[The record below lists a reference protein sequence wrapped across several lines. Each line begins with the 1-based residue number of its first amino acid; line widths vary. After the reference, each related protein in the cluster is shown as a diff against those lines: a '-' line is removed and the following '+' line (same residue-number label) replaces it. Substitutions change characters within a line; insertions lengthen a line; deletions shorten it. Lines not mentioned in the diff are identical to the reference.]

1 MDKGVLYLCATPI
14 GNLDDITFRAVEV
27 LKTVDLIACEDT
39 RHTLKLLNR
48 LEISKKLVSYHE
60 HNKASK
66 GVSLISDLLGG
77 KSVALVTDAGTP
89 AISDPGEDLV
99 KLCIENNISVVP
111 LPGAVAG
118 INALI
123 ISGLSTR
130 RFSFEGFLPISAGE
144 RTELISSLRE
154 SDHTL
159 IFYEAPHRLKRT
171 LEDLY
176 NGLGNRKI
184 SIVKELTKIHESV
197 IRTDLEASRTLFTD
211 TEPRGE
217 FVLVIEGRDVEKEK
231 SAAFEEAGAIPIS
244 VHVDSLIAEGLTKK
258 EAIKKAA
265 EERGVPK
272 REIYNEYEKNDGR

>member
-1 MDKGVLYLCATPI
+1 MDKGILYLCATPI
-14 GNLDDITFRAVEV
+14 GNLNDITFRAVEV
-27 LKTVDLIACEDT
+27 LKSVDLIACEDT
-39 RHTLKLLNR
+39 RRTLKLLNH
-48 LEISKKLVSYHE
+48 LEINKKLISYHE

-66 GVSLISDLLGG
+66 GVALISDLLSG

-99 KLCIENNISVVP
+99 RLCIENDISVVP
-111 LPGAVAG
+111 VPGAVAG

-130 RFSFEGFLPISAGE
+130 RFSFEGFLPVSVGE
-144 RTELISSLRE
+144 RDELLASLRE

-171 LEDLY
+171 LTDLY

-197 IRTDLEASRTLFTD
+197 IRTDLEASKELFND
-211 TEPRGE
+211 AEPKGE
-217 FVLVIEGRDVEKEK
+217 FVLVVEGRDVEAEK
-231 SAAFEEAGAIPIS
+231 AAAFEDAGAIPVS
-244 VHVDSLIAEGLTKK
+244 AHVDALIAKGLTKK

-272 REIYNEYEKNDGR
+272 REIYNEYEKSEER

>member
-1 MDKGVLYLCATPI
+1 MEKGILYLCATPI
-14 GNLDDITFRAVEV
+14 GNLDDITYRAVEV
-27 LKTVDLIACEDT
+27 LKSVDLIACEDT

-66 GVSLISDLLGG
+66 GPTLIEDLLSG
-77 KSVALVTDAGTP
+77 KNIALVTDAGTP

-99 KLCIENNISVVP
+99 KLCIENDIKIVS

-130 RFSFEGFLPISAGE
+130 RFAFEGFLPVVKNE
-144 RTELISSLRE
+144 REEALQRICFDE
-154 SDHTL
+154 HTL

-171 LEDLY
+171 LSDLY
-176 NGLGNRKI
+176 EKLGDRKI
-184 SIVKELTKIHESV
+184 AIIKELTKIHETT
-197 IRTDLEASRTLFTD
+197 IRTTLDKAVDLYND
-211 TEPRGE
+211 DEPKGE
-217 FVLVIEGRDVEKEK
+217 FVLVVEGFDK
-231 SAAFEEAGAIPIS
+231 SAHLLAEQEIALS
-244 VHVDSLIAEGLTKK
+244 VPVKEHVDRLIEEGYTKK

-265 EERGVPK
+265 EERGIPK
-272 REIYNEYEKNDGR
+272 REVYNEYEK

>member
-1 MDKGVLYLCATPI
+1 MDRGVLYLCATPI
-14 GNLDDITFRAVEV
+14 GNLDDITYRVVET
-27 LKTVDLIACEDT
+27 LKSVDIIACEDT

-48 LEISKKLVSYHE
+48 LEINKKLVSYHE

-66 GVSLISDLLGG
+66 GPTLIEDMLSG
-77 KSVALVTDAGTP
+77 KNIALVTDAGTP

-99 KLCIENNISVVP
+99 KLCIENDINVVS

-130 RFSFEGFLPISAGE
+130 RFAFEGFLPVSKSE
-144 RTELISSLRE
+144 REEALNKILKDE
-154 SDHTL
+154 HTL

-171 LEDLY
+171 LNDLY
-176 NGLGNRKI
+176 RTLGNRKI
-184 SIVKELTKIHESV
+184 SIVKELTKIHENV
-197 IRTDLEASRTLFTD
+197 VRTDLENAVTLYSEED
-211 TEPRGE
+211 IKGE
-217 FVLVIEGRDVEKEK
+217 FVLVVEGFDAIAEQENIHKNFMDIPVKE
-231 SAAFEEAGAIPIS
+231 
-244 VHVDSLIAEGLTKK
+244 HVDKLVENGYTKK

-272 REIYNEYEKNDGR
+272 RDVYNEYESSI